1 MRRQRGAGVSVSL
14 ESGAMA
20 GPGISVIV
28 PASNEARLLPGCLEA
43 LLRSEEPHLPVEAV
57 VVSNGSRDGTA
68 EVARGFAAAFAARGW
83 GFRVLDL
90 PRGGKPG
97 ALDAGD
103 AAATGSLR
111 AYLDA
116 DVTLSP
122 PLLAGLARALDRP
135 EPAFASGRPRITGK
149 GPVSRRYA
157 RTWARVPFMAS
168 GVPGCGLF
176 AVNPAGRARWT
187 GWPSIIAD
195 DAFARL
201 NFAPSERHLVPHD
214 YGWPIAEGMAAL
226 VRVRRRQD
234 RGVKELAERFP
245 HLVANEG
252 KAPLGVGGFAR
263 LALRDPLGFAAY
275 AGVAAAVRLG
285 RHDGTWSRSR

>member
-1 MRRQRGAGVSVSL
+1 MSVSV
-14 ESGAMA
+14 AA
-20 GPGISVIV
+20 GPAAGARPKLSVII

-68 EVARGFAAAFAARGW
+68 EVARRLAPAFAARGW
-83 GFRVLDL
+83 GFQVLDL

-103 AAATGSLR
+103 AAATGGLR

-116 DVTLSP
+116 DVTVSP
-122 PLLAGLARALDRP
+122 PLLAGIARVLDRP
-135 EPAFASGRPRITGK
+135 EPAFASGRPRITGE
-149 GPVSRRYA
+149 GVASRLYA
-157 RTWARVPFMAS
+157 RTWARVPFMAT

-176 AVNPAGRARWT
+176 AVNAAGRARWG
-187 GWPSIIAD
+187 GWPPIIAD

-201 NFAPSERHLVPHD
+201 NFAPHERHLVPHP
-214 YGWPIAEGMAAL
+214 YGWPIAEGFRAL

-245 HLVANEG
+245 HLLAHES
-252 KAPLGVGGFAR
+252 KAALGAGGLTR
-263 LALRDPLGFAAY
+263 MALRDPLGFVAY

-285 RHDGTWSRSR
+285 RHDGSWSRSR

>member
-1 MRRQRGAGVSVSL
+1 MTAQALSV
-14 ESGAMA
+14 
-20 GPGISVIV
+20 VV

-43 LLRSEEPHLPVEAV
+43 LLRSEAPHLPVEAV

-83 GFRVLDL
+83 GLLVLDL
-90 PRGGKPG
+90 THGGKPG

-122 PLLAGLARALDRP
+122 PLLAGLARVLDRP
-135 EPAFASGRPRITGK
+135 EPAFASGRPRITGE
-149 GPVSRRYA
+149 GPVSRLYA
-157 RTWARVPFMAS
+157 RTWARVPFMTS

-176 AVNPAGRARWT
+176 AVNAAGRARW
-187 GWPSIIAD
+187 GAWPPIIAD

-201 NFAPSERHLVPHD
+201 NFAPHERHLVPHD
-214 YGWPIAEGMAAL
+214 YGWPIAEGLAAL

-234 RGVKELAERFP
+234 RGVTELAELFP

-252 KAPLGVGGFAR
+252 KAPLGAGGLTR
-263 LALRDPLGFAAY
+263 LALRDPLGFMAY

-285 RHDGTWSRSR
+285 RHDGSWSRSR